1 MSVFKHPH
9 LTRGVVKTPHGA
21 FVVARGLVEMP
32 DEIGEGL
39 GWPRVDD
46 ERDASMDA
54 APSTTHTGHT
64 HNAKPSSAERRARA

>member
-9 LTRGVVKTPHGA
+9 LTRGVVKTPRGA

-32 DEIGEGL
+32 DEIGEEL

-46 ERDASMDA
+46 DADTAADA
-54 APSTTHTGHT
+54 GASAPHTGHT
-64 HNAKPSSAERRARA
+64 LNVKPSTAERRARA